1 MGGCAVSGFFVL
13 LPRLSCQQLSR
24 FLVYTHAHSRNKLRY
39 SQGWRNCTRACATWF
54 TRSSP
59 GTHMVGLWVWHDT
72 SSTARTQ
79 AKPPSPN
86 TARTPKH
93 TRPRLQASSDKVPG
107 TRRVVVSVFLGPGV
121 QSVVGM
127 LWVYRMF
134 GFGVVG
140 AWGLTGL
147 PSQGLAREPSC
158 LRSEGF
164 GV

>member
-86 TARTPKH
+86 TGRTPKH

-107 TRRVVVSVFLGPGV
+107 TRVVFSVFLGPGV
-121 QSVVGM
+121 QSVVGEV
-127 LWVYRMF
+127 LVWECF
-134 GFGVVG
+134 GFIGCLGLVLSGLGV
-140 AWGLTGL
+140 
-147 PSQGLAREPSC
+147 
-158 LRSEGF
+158 
-164 GV
+164 